1 MTGKL
6 DPQTRD
12 KIDTLLIR
20 AADQVVPVFVV
31 KESEAERLVEMMYDS
46 GLTIQQRIRLAK
58 KSDIPIVDGMDYL
71 EHLAGEMHPDSEEF
85 LRYRLMKIRAAK
97 RGAVILDGT
106 TTSNPW
112 LKRGETIPLRE
123 VPVDDLDG
131 EDFVPQWLLSDL
143 KQLARKDFA
152 PLFAIH
158 PTERVEEFLLERG
171 PYVGEG
177 YNPEAA
183 PEERYEDESYIDY
196 FPPYHM

>member
-6 DPQTRD
+6 DSQTRD
-12 KIDTLLIR
+12 KIHSLLLR
-20 AADQVVPVFVV
+20 AADQIVPVFVV
-31 KESEAERLVEMMYDS
+31 EESEAERLIEMMYDS

-58 KSDIPIVDGMDYL
+58 ESDIPIVEGMDYL
-71 EHLAGEMHPDSEEF
+71 AHLAGEMLPDYEEF
-85 LRYRLMKIRAAK
+85 LRNRLMKIRAAK

-112 LKRGETIPLRE
+112 LKRGETVPLRE

-131 EDFVPQWLLSDL
+131 EDFVPQWLLSGL
-143 KQLARKDFA
+143 QQLARKDFA

-171 PYVGEG
+171 P
-177 YNPEAA
+177 
-183 PEERYEDESYIDY
+183 
-196 FPPYHM
+196 

>member
-12 KIDTLLIR
+12 KIDTLLMR

-31 KESEAERLVEMMYDS
+31 EESEAERLVEMMYDS
-46 GLTIQQRIRLAK
+46 GLSTQQRIRLAK
-58 KSDIPIVDGMDYL
+58 ESDIPIVEGMDYL
-71 EHLAGEMHPDSEEF
+71 EHLAGEMHPDDEEF
-85 LRYRLMKIRAAK
+85 LRGRLVKIRAAK

-112 LKRGETIPLRE
+112 LKRGETVPLRE

-131 EDFVPQWLLSDL
+131 EDFVLGWLLFSL
-143 KQLARKDFA
+143 EQLAKKDFA

-158 PTERVEEFLLERG
+158 PTERVERFLLEHG
-171 PYVGEG
+171 PYVGER
-177 YNPEAA
+177 YNPE
-183 PEERYEDESYIDY
+183 I
-196 FPPYHM
+196 